1 METILK
7 QIDLE
12 FCGTGKHKINPDKFL
27 EQSGAIFLD
36 VRAKEEVKTISFNFS
51 YFGIKVISIPL
62 EELSERFNELPKD
75 VLIGT
80 FCSGGTRA
88 AIAYAYLLSK
98 GYDKVKWIDAGLE
111 QLTALLKPG
120 LIYKKS
126 LKK

>member
-7 QIDLE
+7 QMDLA
-12 FCGTGKHKINPDKFL
+12 FFGTGKHKINPDKFL

-36 VRAKEEVKTISFNFS
+36 VRATEEVKSISFDFN
-51 YFGIKVISIPL
+51 YFGIKVINIPL
-62 EELSERFNELPKD
+62 TKLSERFNELPKD

-88 AIAYAYLLSK
+88 VIAYAYLLSK
-98 GYDKVKWIDAGLE
+98 GYDKVKWIDAGNE

-120 LIYKKS
+120 LIFKKS
-126 LKK
+126 SKK

>member
-7 QIDLE
+7 KMDLE

-36 VRAKEEVKTISFNFS
+36 VRATEEVKTIGFNFS
-51 YFGIKVISIPL
+51 YFGIKVINIPI
-62 EELSERFNELPKD
+62 EELSERFDELPKD

-80 FCSGGTRA
+80 FCCSGTRSV
-88 AIAYAYLLSK
+88 IAYAFLLSK

-126 LKK
+126 INK